1 MKQSEIRTIC
11 RDGAAGACSG
21 ERLHGSAGEQCMAV
35 YFFQLSVACARL
47 VRRLVVP
54 FVLQLVAKAA
64 DALSI
69 GDGVTRR
76 VRKAFACLHS
86 DTRSLLCL
94 SLSVACHA
102 LTRLPRSTSDCLEK
116 Q

>member
-1 MKQSEIRTIC
+1 
-11 RDGAAGACSG
+11 
-21 ERLHGSAGEQCMAV
+21 MAV
-35 YFFQLSVACARL
+35 YLLQLSVVCARL
-47 VRRLVVP
+47 VRRFVIP

-86 DTRSLLCL
+86 DTRFLAS
-94 SLSVACHA
+94 AC
-102 LTRLPRSTSDCLEK
+102 R
-116 Q
+116 

>member
-1 MKQSEIRTIC
+1 
-11 RDGAAGACSG
+11 
-21 ERLHGSAGEQCMAV
+21 MAV